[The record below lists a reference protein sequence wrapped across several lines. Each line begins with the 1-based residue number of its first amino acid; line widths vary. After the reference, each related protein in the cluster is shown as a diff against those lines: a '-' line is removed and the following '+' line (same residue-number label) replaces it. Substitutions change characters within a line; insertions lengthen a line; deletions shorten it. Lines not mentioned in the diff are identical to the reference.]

1 MSTRTTLKWL
11 IKRELWEHKG
21 ALIWAPILMAA
32 MMVLIAIISRMVAF
46 VRGEAL
52 MIGGIAPRL
61 NPKGTEHFDA
71 LADYA
76 FRAPL
81 MTVAVVL
88 ALSLIFYCIGTLF
101 DDRRDRSVLFWKS
114 LPISDRLTVLS
125 KVIVAV
131 LIAPS
136 IALIAALTSA
146 FFVGLITCTVLATQ
160 GVNIFGDVLRD
171 PRALSTPLALLAM
184 LPVHAVWSLPT
195 VAWLMM
201 VSAWARSKPLL
212 WAFGGPILLAV
223 LYSYARL
230 SEPSSRSTWI
240 WDGIVIRLLGGVMPG
255 LWRDYAATPANASK
269 GVASKLTDSDAL
281 SRAWSLFAQPDMWFG
296 ALAGVVMLGV
306 AVWLRRRNEES

>member
-1 MSTRTTLKWL
+1 MSTLTKLKWL

-21 ALIWAPILMAA
+21 ALIWAPILMGA
-32 MMVLIAIISRMVAF
+32 MMVMIAIVSRVVEL

-52 MIGGIAPRL
+52 MIGAIAPRL
-61 NPKGTEHFDA
+61 DPKSTARFDA

-101 DDRRDRSVLFWKS
+101 DDRRDRSVYLWKS
-114 LPISDRLTVLS
+114 LPISDQLTVLS

-131 LIAPS
+131 LVAPA

-146 FFVGLITCTVLATQ
+146 IFVGLITCTVLATQ

-171 PRALSTPLALLAM
+171 PRAVSTPLALLAM
-184 LPVHAVWSLPT
+184 LPVQVVWALPT
-195 VAWLMM
+195 VGWLMM

-212 WAFGGPILLAV
+212 WAFGAPILLAV
-223 LYSYARL
+223 LYSYARQ
-230 SEPSSRSTWI
+230 SEASSRSTWI
-240 WDGIVIRLLGGVMPG
+240 WDDVVIRLLGGVMPG
-255 LWRDYAATPANASK
+255 VWQDYAAKSANASK
-269 GVASKLTDSDAL
+269 SVASKLTDSDAL
-281 SRAWSLFAQPDMWFG
+281 SRAWSLFAQPDMWLG

-306 AVWLRRRNEES
+306 AVWLRQRNEES